1 MYSSVISRPLR
12 DYTYYVYIY
21 FIHVYVILISSKS
34 RAPSLTKQREG
45 DEDVGG
51 TGDVNCHT
59 EENTCRKIIQI
70 DVGQR
75 PEPRLSVLVH
85 VVQKA
90 RQKQP
95 RYKNPDLIGKKAK

>member
-12 DYTYYVYIY
+12 DYTYYVYIFY
-21 FIHVYVILISSKS
+21 TCICNFDSSKS
-34 RAPSLTKQREG
+34 RAPSLTKEEG

-75 PEPRLSVLVH
+75 HEPRLSVLVR
-85 VVQKA
+85 VVKKQTKA
-90 RQKQP
+90 AQ
-95 RYKNPDLIGKKAK
+95 I